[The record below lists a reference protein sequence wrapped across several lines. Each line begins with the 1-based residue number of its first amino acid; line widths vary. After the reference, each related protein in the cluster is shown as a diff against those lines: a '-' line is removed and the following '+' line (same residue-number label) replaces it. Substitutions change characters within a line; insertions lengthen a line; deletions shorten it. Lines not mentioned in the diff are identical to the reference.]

1 MASRKLSAGAPKR
14 EERLD
19 PSAMAAS
26 MEETIVQVSQ
36 SIVPQRAA
44 APGATIRQPT
54 PEAPPPAAFWFR
66 TPTANDLRTPTR
78 SGRAAGV
85 EREPY
90 ASRVLHAPQPRV
102 PRCAARPAQDRRS
115 GPEPCGAQTHP
126 QNAAVRSPRLRA
138 SE

>member
-26 MEETIVQVSQ
+26 MEETVVQGSQ

-54 PEAPPPAAFWFR
+54 PEAPVPAAFWFR

-78 SGRAAGV
+78 NDRAAGA
-85 EREPY
+85 EQGQY
-90 ASRVLHAPQPRV
+90 ASRARHAPQPRG

-115 GPEPCGAQTHP
+115 GPEPCAAQTHHR
-126 QNAAVRSPRLRA
+126 NAAARSPRLRA
-138 SE
+138 